1 MLRAL
6 SLLFLFLTTSLAYA
20 NCNFK
25 TGQYIEQLQ
34 DPSSIQKIK
43 INVPKSAKYAKNLSK
58 IFASRGENIHPDLKK
73 KFKAE
78 FTVNYSFGTCIF
90 EGSVRQ
96 TGDWKDHIDLLSG
109 GRPYRSLNV
118 KLDRGN
124 VASAVQFKLLI
135 PETRFGENEILTAL
149 ILKRL
154 GIISPET
161 FAVEVDVNGVST
173 PMLFQEK
180 AGKELLEKNY
190 RREGPIFE
198 GDEDLLWSFEKFE
211 IGELEK
217 FSLSKMSNDKWFEK
231 GKSSQ
236 DITLSSYKIL
246 QSAYSDYATNIK
258 ERKNY
263 IIHPNESDRSK
274 FSEYMFALLAM
285 NGEHAFLPNN
295 RKFYFNSITS
305 RFEPIYYDGN
315 TQFKDMNVGVLDLL
329 LTQLDAAI
337 DRSFVDNIADLL
349 NSKKLKLDFTK
360 RAEPLN
366 KLRFQKVNFDKF
378 YDNAIAQ
385 YLSNVQVLNDETS
398 KISVRRSSFTL
409 NERSIS
415 NYLESLKSN
424 KFSQNIIR
432 KLRETA
438 NGYTA
443 TFQSGL
449 QADLSIEEVARL
461 IAKNNLHGER
471 TVFLGDYVGNR
482 EPIAPITRTVGFADN
497 LTVSAGVKMSISQA
511 EKKITLTQTNQDD
524 WVLIQSGDLNG
535 WEISFIGIRKVI
547 DSELSTDQ
555 RFNKYGLTGCLNF
568 YNSKFQNTKINVV
581 GGVCEDSV
589 NIINSTG
596 SIDAI
601 LVSDAFADAL
611 DIDFSSISMSQV
623 SINNAGNDCL
633 DVSGGNYKIRLIE
646 LMNCDDKGISVGEGS
661 TLSAKEVL
669 LRSANIGVAS
679 KDLSQVKILD
689 AKFENVAVCIE
700 VKQKKQ
706 EFGGAALHVG
716 NFECDGIVEV
726 DKHSEFK
733 AGLQ

>member
-6 SLLFLFLTTSLAYA
+6 SLIFLFLTTSLAYA

-43 INVPKSAKYAKNLSK
+43 INVPKSAKYAKNLIK

-90 EGSVRQ
+90 EGILRQ
-96 TGDWKDHIDLLSG
+96 AGDWKDHIGLLSG

-124 VASAVQFKLLI
+124 VVSAVQFKLLI
-135 PETRFGENEILTAL
+135 PQTRFGENEILTTL

-161 FAVEVDVNGVST
+161 FAVEVDVNGIST
-173 PMLFQEK
+173 PMLFQEN
-180 AGKELLEKNY
+180 ASKELLEKNY

-198 GDEDLLWSFEKFE
+198 GDEDILWSFENFG
-211 IGELEK
+211 IGELVK
-217 FSLSKMSNDKWFEK
+217 FSLSKMSNDSWFEK
-231 GKSSQ
+231 GESSR
-236 DITLSSYKIL
+236 DITLSSYEIL
-246 QSAYSDYATNIK
+246 QSAYSDFATNIK

-263 IIHPNESDRSK
+263 IIHPNENDRSK

-285 NGEHAFLPNN
+285 NGEHAFLPSN
-295 RKFYFNSITS
+295 RRFYFNSITS
-305 RFEPIYYDGN
+305 KFEPIYYDGN
-315 TQFKDMNVGVLDLL
+315 TQFKEMNVGVLDLL
-329 LTQLDAAI
+329 LSQLDAAV
-337 DRSFVDNIADLL
+337 DQSFVDNIAYLL
-349 NSKKLKLDFTK
+349 SSKELKSDFIK

-366 KLRFQKVNFDKF
+366 KLQDQKVNFDKF

-385 YLSNVQVLNDETS
+385 YLSNVQVLSN
-398 KISVRRSSFTL
+398 KISQTSVRGGSFIPNQSS
-409 NERSIS
+409 NS
-415 NYLESLKSN
+415 NYLESLKN
-424 KFSQNIIR
+424 AKFSQNIIR
-432 KLRETA
+432 KLIKTDS
-438 NGYTA
+438 GYKA
-443 TFQSGL
+443 IFQSGL
-449 QADLSIEEVARL
+449 ERDLSIKEVARL
-461 IAKNNLHGER
+461 IKKNNLNGER

-482 EPIAPITRTVGFADN
+482 EPIGPITRKVDFTNN
-497 LTVSAGVKMSISQA
+497 LTASAGIKLSISKA
-511 EKKITLTQTNQDD
+511 EKTITFTQTKKDD

-535 WEISFIGIRKVI
+535 WDISFAGIKKAI
-547 DSELSTDQ
+547 DPELSTDQ
-555 RFNKYGLTGCLNF
+555 RFNKYGLTGCLTF
-568 YNSKFQNTKINVV
+568 YNSKFQNTKIKVV

-601 LVSDAFADAL
+601 SVTDSFADAL
-611 DIDFSSISMSQV
+611 DIDFSTIRMAQV
-623 SINNAGNDCL
+623 NMINSGNDCF
-633 DVSGGNYKIRLIE
+633 DVSGGNYKIGLIE
-646 LMNCDDKGISVGEGS
+646 LINCEDKGISVGEES
-661 TLSAKEVL
+661 TLFVEEML
-669 LRSANIGVAS
+669 LRSASIGVAS
-679 KDLSQVKILD
+679 KDLSQATILN
-689 AKFENVAVCIE
+689 AKFENVATCIE

-706 EFGGAALHVG
+706 EFGGATLRVG

-726 DKHSEFK
+726 DKHSELK
-733 AGLQ
+733 AELQ